1 MADKGNGSDDS
12 DLYSECQMPLPPLP
26 KKRRT
31 IIFTKCIICQTDL
44 KDKLRKGKETSVANF
59 VSKLNVRRDS
69 VYKRLSPDLE
79 LLYELKKTKFFG
91 TPPAM
96 RRTQVLNISNMPL
109 QVKHQW
115 W

>member
-1 MADKGNGSDDS
+1 MADKRNGSDDS
-12 DLYSECQMPLPPLP
+12 DLYECQMPLPPLP

-31 IIFTKCIICQTDL
+31 TIFTKCIICQTDL

-69 VYKRLSPDLE
+69 VTRGF
-79 LLYELKKTKFFG
+79 LLIWSYYIKTKFFG

-96 RRTQVLNISNMPL
+96 RLTQVLKISNMPL